1 MMPVNRKRDP
11 SWPADIL
18 FADSG
23 TPFFG
28 ENEQGIYGRWYR
40 TAFAYET
47 DEAWTASYA
56 EYPAQDFDLLSRAE
70 GQKRRLN
77 EAETA
82 ALGNL
87 MLLNDSG
94 IFDDARKADFSQ
106 VHH

>member
-1 MMPVNRKRDP
+1 MVPINRARDD

-18 FADSG
+18 FADSVR
-23 TPFFG
+23 PFYG
-28 ENEQGIYGRWYR
+28 ENEQGIFGRWYR

-56 EYPAQDFDLLSRAE
+56 EYPAQDFDLLSSHE

-94 IFDDARKADFSQ
+94 LFDDARKDSFAEIK
-106 VHH
+106 H

>member
-1 MMPVNRKRDP
+1 MVPVKRTRDD

-18 FADSG
+18 FADSV

-28 ENEQGIYGRWYR
+28 KNQEGIYGRWYR

-47 DEAWTASYA
+47 DSAWTASYA
-56 EYPAQDFDLLSRAE
+56 EYPAQDFDLLSKRE

-94 IFDDARKADFSQ
+94 LFDDARKNDFARIQ
-106 VHH
+106 N